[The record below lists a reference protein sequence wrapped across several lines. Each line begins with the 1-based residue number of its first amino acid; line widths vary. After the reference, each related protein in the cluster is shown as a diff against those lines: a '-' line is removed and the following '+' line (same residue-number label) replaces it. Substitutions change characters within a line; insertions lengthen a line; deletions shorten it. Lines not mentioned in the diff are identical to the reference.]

1 MNDEELKDKYDDGAA
16 GQLKYDKP
24 RLFVR
29 EISGHSYCLDE
40 QLKRLRSRPRVTKG
54 KDMEFKKGPQY
65 FNWTILSPKNG
76 TSQSLYA
83 HMVVVA
89 PGGQSQKHGH
99 VNGACFYIL
108 DGKGYDVHDGK
119 KVDWKAG
126 DIAIVPN
133 ATVHQHFNSDPKK
146 PARALIIKSKPFYL
160 FMNML
165 FQDVVEAQPKN
176 PVPGYEDFKPSVK

>member
-1 MNDEELKDKYDDGAA
+1 MGTQDIEDKYDDGAA
-16 GQLKYDKP
+16 GQLNYDKP

-40 QLKRLRSRPRVTKG
+40 QLKHLRSLPRVIKG
-54 KDMEFKKGPQY
+54 RDEEFKKGPQY

-89 PGGQSQKHGH
+89 PGGISQKHGH

-108 DGKGYDVHDGK
+108 DGKGYDVHDGQR
-119 KVDWKAG
+119 VDWKAG
-126 DIAIVPN
+126 DVAIVPN
-133 ATVHQHFNSDPKK
+133 ATVHQHFNSDPQR
-146 PARALIIKSKPFYL
+146 PARALIIKSKPFFL

-165 FQDVVEAQPKN
+165 FQDVVEGQPKE
-176 PVPGYEDFKPSVK
+176 PVPGHEDFKPTVK